1 MATGP
6 ARSPKTKE
14 TTRILTERGWA
25 VLRFC
30 KHEDPVEIRQDL
42 LDEVDGPML
51 RHGLQDLHGRK
62 LMKLPTRRADRPSRE
77 NLAWAYER
85 FREATVADVA

>member
-1 MATGP
+1 MGITP
-6 ARSPKTKE
+6 DFT
-14 TTRILTERGWA
+14 
-25 VLRFC
+25 
-30 KHEDPVEIRQDL
+30 VEIRQDL

-62 LMKLPTRRADRPSRE
+62 LMKLPSRRDRPSPE